1 MPRRIETPS
10 IRLAEPG
17 EGEPMIRFEPP
28 RSPARFTEDSLPRI
42 NGPDAPYHIGIDFGR
57 LDPELVRDSTTDI
70 PRMYI
75 EPQVRAHMENEV
87 DHLVFALHESAEHR
101 GQALEG
107 ILSSEDCSRLRHFL
121 ERINDVQRQ
130 GLHTL
135 LEQTT
140 DTDQIKAFILSETFR
155 TAGARAEAPLE
166 RDPFAYVISNGDP
179 DVHRVP
185 FTAAP
190 PDVLGTRIEPPP
202 PERIRELM
210 DRIRDDSFC
219 VPSTSNR
226 TVETGTS
233 DSFGSGRV
241 PESPRPE
248 PAEDDEPEPERGR
261 EACKPITVKG
271 KHGTYVFSPSIL
283 HAFEEE
289 GIFAEIAAKVVS
301 EMIDAGELGKD
312 VLSSGSPI
320 LKYSDDRRYVMNRVL
335 SKVSRGI
342 DAKAVLRPQ
351 VKTGGNAFDPSVDML
366 TGLPVGQ

>member
-1 MPRRIETPS
+1 MPRRIEIPS
-10 IRLAEPG
+10 IRLAEPDG
-17 EGEPMIRFEPP
+17 GEPTIRFEPP
-28 RSPARFTEDSLPRI
+28 RSPARFTEESLPRI
-42 NGPDAPYHIGIDFGR
+42 NAPDAPYRIGIDFGR
-57 LDPELVRDSTTDI
+57 LDPELVRDSAIDI

-75 EPQVRAHMENEV
+75 EQQVRAHMENEV
-87 DHLVFALHESAEHR
+87 DRLVFALHESAEHR
-101 GQALEG
+101 GQALESF
-107 ILSSEDCSRLRHFL
+107 LSSEDCSRLRHFL
-121 ERINDVQRQ
+121 ERINDAQRQ
-130 GLHTL
+130 YLHTL
-135 LEQTT
+135 LEMT
-140 DTDQIKAFILSETFR
+140 DDMGRIRSLILSEEFR
-155 TAGARAEAPLE
+155 TAGSRAESPLE

-185 FTAAP
+185 FAATP
-190 PDVLGTRIEPPP
+190 PDVMGTRIEPPEP
-202 PERIRELM
+202 DQFRELM
-210 DRIRDDSFC
+210 DRICDDSFS
-219 VPSTSNR
+219 VPTASNR

-233 DSFGSGRV
+233 DPFGYGRV

-248 PAEDDEPEPERGR
+248 PAEDTEPEPEHGR
-261 EACKPITVKG
+261 ETCKPITVNG

-301 EMIDAGELGKD
+301 EMIDANELGKD

-320 LKYSDDRRYVMNRVL
+320 LKYSDNRRYVMNRVL

-342 DAKAVLRPQ
+342 DAKAVLRPR